1 MSVHRDRSKDSQSF
15 GRAVGGFCTVAAVYE
30 LWRGRPTLATW
41 LAAIGVTLLIF
52 SIAAPRALD
61 APARVWWRF
70 AEALGWFNTR
80 LLLTAFFVVVL
91 TPTAILFRMIGRD
104 TLGRKSSGS
113 NWMPYPVRRR
123 DARHY
128 ERMF

>member
-1 MSVHRDRSKDSQSF
+1 MTYRDRSKDSQSF
-15 GRAVGGFCTVAAVYE
+15 GRAVGGFCIVAAAYE
-30 LWRGRPTLATW
+30 LWRSRPVLAIW
-41 LAAIGVTLLIF
+41 LAAIGVTLLFF

-91 TPTAILFRMIGRD
+91 TPIAILFRLIGRD
-104 TLGRKSSGS
+104 TLGRRSSGS
-113 NWMPYPVRRR
+113 HWTPYPVRRR
-123 DARHY
+123 DPHHY